1 MQQAAFCPYKRSWQ
15 GRRHRTGKEQEKMQR
30 NRRKRSFGGG
40 CVNKKCRMAAAEIW
54 KKGGCRFRY
63 FSGTEKRSS
72 GGMTI
77 SSEERFCSFQFCI

>member
-1 MQQAAFCPYKRSWQ
+1 MQKCKE
-15 GRRHRTGKEQEKMQR
+15 TGG
-30 NRRKRSFGGG
+30 SVLSAGDA
-40 CVNKKCRMAAAEIW
+40 CNKKCRVAAAEIW
-54 KKGGCRFRY
+54 EEGGCRFRY